1 MQMVRLSCDPLYCYC
16 FRILLLNI
24 SYHRVYLLKNVFE
37 VFLVLVLFLPMN
49 LFYVLDTTF
58 LGEELC
64 RYVSTLKDTD
74 LDYFP
79 LALTPVIM

>member
-1 MQMVRLSCDPLYCYC
+1 MTKCGVTFYMFY
-16 FRILLLNI
+16 
-24 SYHRVYLLKNVFE
+24 RVYVLKNVFE
-37 VFLVLVLFLPMN
+37 VLLVLAIFLPMN

-79 LALTPVIM
+79 LALYPYNVVKVILTHSRNHLF